1 AGSGSAPRRGAVSP
15 PSAAMERGRRG
26 GRRGARSLETFA
38 AEAEAALRACLEGE
52 RAADGG
58 AREAKFPCPLAMWEL
73 GHCDPKKCTG
83 RKLARKGLLR
93 TLRLRQRF
101 PGIVLSPLA
110 TEYVSPAD
118 RHIIAQSGIA
128 VIDCSWAK
136 LEETPFKRMR
146 GSHLRLLPYLV
157 AANPVNYGRPCKLSC
172 VEAFA
177 AAFCIVGFPDLAT
190 ILLRKFKWGKAFI
203 DLNKNL
209 LEKYAACHCQ
219 DDVLSIEKDFLACFQ
234 EKKDEEVDPFDVD
247 VEKEFSNPN
256 RPVNSSGLA
265 QSKEDSEDS
274 VSNPDDTS
282 ESTDESSPE
291 E

>member
-1 AGSGSAPRRGAVSP
+1 
-15 PSAAMERGRRG
+15 
-26 GRRGARSLETFA
+26 
-38 AEAEAALRACLEGE
+38 ACLEGE
-52 RAADGG
+52 RAAEGR
-58 AREAKFPCPLAMWEL
+58 APEVKFPCPLAMWEL

-83 RKLARKGLLR
+83 RKLARKGFLR

-101 PGIVLSPLA
+101 SGLVLSPLA

-118 RHIIAQSGIA
+118 RHVIAQSGIA

-190 ILLRKFKWGKAFI
+190 ILLRKFKWGQAFI

-219 DDVLSIEKDFLACFQ
+219 EEVLRVEKDFLASVQ
-234 EKKDEEVDPFDVD
+234 ETKDNKIDPFDVD
-247 VEKEFSNPN
+247 SGKEFSNPN
-256 RPVNSSGLA
+256 RSVNSPGLA
-265 QSKEDSEDS
+265 PSDEESEDS
-274 VSNPDDTS
+274 MSTPADAT
-282 ESTDESSPE
+282 ESSDESSPE
-291 E
+291 D

>member
-1 AGSGSAPRRGAVSP
+1 RRGS
-15 PSAAMERGRRG
+15 
-26 GRRGARSLETFA
+26 RSLDSFA
-38 AEAEAALRACLEGE
+38 KDAEAALRACLEGE
-52 RAADGG
+52 GAAAGSG
-58 AREAKFPCPLAMWEL
+58 QEAKFPCPLAMWEL

-101 PGIVLSPLA
+101 PGVVLSPLA

-118 RHIIAQSGIA
+118 RHVIAQSGIA

-146 GSHLRLLPYLV
+146 GNHPRLLPYLV

-209 LEKYAACHCQ
+209 LEKYAACRCQ
-219 DDVLSIEKDFLACFQ
+219 DDMLRIEKDFLASVQ
-234 EKKDEEVDPFDVD
+234 ETKDEEVDPFDTD
-247 VEKEFSNPN
+247 SGKEFSNPN
-256 RPVNSSGLA
+256 RPVNSPGLA
-265 QSKEDSEDS
+265 QSKEDSEEDS
-274 VSNPDDTS
+274 VSTPEDAT
-282 ESTDESSPE
+282 ESSDESSPE
-291 E
+291 D